1 MKVKELIE
9 QLQQLDPELHVFV
22 SGYEGGYNDA
32 GPICAVD
39 EIALDVH
46 KEWYYGKH
54 EDANT
59 KYYVPDKT
67 KYTIVK
73 GIIL

>member
-1 MKVKELIE
+1 MTVKELIE
-9 QLQQLDPELHVFV
+9 QLQKLDPNLHVFTE
-22 SGYEGGYNDA
+22 GYEGGYND
-32 GPICAVD
+32 IDEDYDIV

-46 KEWYYGKH
+46 EEWYYGRH
-54 EDANT
+54 EEASST
-59 KYYVPDKT
+59 YYVKDKS

>member
-1 MKVKELIE
+1 MKVGELIE

-22 SGYEGGYNDA
+22 SGYEGGFDYA
-32 GPICAVD
+32 GPITPPND
-39 EIALDVH
+39 FALNFHD
-46 KEWYYGKH
+46 EWYYGDH
-54 EDANT
+54 ELVDS
-59 KYYVPDKT
+59 YDIEEE